1 MPELLIRA
9 MRLADLP
16 GVFALQCRAHPA
28 DYHEPLEALASR
40 LRAGHAHCFVAECV
54 GELLGYVFA
63 HPWSGEPPPLHV
75 PLPPSR
81 PPDHVF
87 LHDLAVC
94 QASRR
99 RAAGGRLHDA
109 VLESAVNAG
118 LADMQLVAVGAARV
132 FWLRKGFVEL
142 PQARLHP
149 AYGDAVLMRR
159 ELDLRDS
166 AARTDLNQ

>member
-1 MPELLIRA
+1 MPELQIRS
-9 MRLADLP
+9 MRPADLP
-16 GVFALQCRAHPA
+16 AVFALQCRAHPA
-28 DYHEPLEALASR
+28 DYHEPLDALASR
-40 LRAGHAHCFVAECV
+40 LSAGRAHCFVAECT

-75 PLPPSR
+75 PLPMSHL
-81 PPDHVF
+81 PDHVF

-94 QASRR
+94 PASRG

-109 VLESAVNAG
+109 VLESAANAG

-132 FWLRKGFVEL
+132 FWQRRGFVEL
-142 PQARLHP
+142 PEIRLHP

-159 ELDLRDS
+159 VLDCC
-166 AARTDLNQ
+166 AARVRA